1 MSKQDY
7 ADLPE
12 TVTVREFSVNGRVY
26 VTTLLNT
33 KCNHKQELAMLYKQ
47 RWKVELDF
55 RSIKTNMGMEMLR
68 CKTPDMVKREIA
80 INLLAYNIIRGN
92 LAQAG
97 SLHEKIPRQ
106 LSFRSAVQL
115 VIQAA
120 KQIVGLKGNRL
131 ISALRELLKAM
142 ASTAIGKQKRK
153 SQPRAVKRRPKPF
166 PLLTVPRNE
175 VRLML

>member
-1 MSKQDY
+1 
-7 ADLPE
+7 
-12 TVTVREFSVNGRVY
+12 
-26 VTTLLNT
+26 
-33 KCNHKQELAMLYKQ
+33 MLYKQ

-55 RSIKTNMGMEMLR
+55 RSIKTNMGMELLR
-68 CKTPDMVKREIA
+68 CKTPDMIKKEIA

-97 SLHEKIPRQ
+97 SLHERIPRQ

-120 KQIVGLKGNRL
+120 KQIVRLTGERLLK
-131 ISALRELLKAM
+131 ALQALLKAM
-142 ASTAIGKQKRK
+142 TATPIGKQKRK

-166 PLLTVPRNE
+166 PLLMAPRNE
-175 VRLML
+175 ACLIL

>member
-1 MSKQDY
+1 
-7 ADLPE
+7 
-12 TVTVREFSVNGRVY
+12 
-26 VTTLLNT
+26 
-33 KCNHKQELAMLYKQ
+33 MLYKQ

-68 CKTPDMVKREIA
+68 CKTPDMAKKEIA

-115 VIQAA
+115 IIQAS
-120 KQIVGLKGNRL
+120 KQIVRLTGERL
-131 ISALRELLKAM
+131 IKALRALLKAM
-142 ASTAIGKQKRK
+142 TSTPIGKQKRK
-153 SQPRAVKRRPKPF
+153 TQPRAVKRRPKPF

-175 VRLML
+175 VCLML